1 MYQVKLIN
9 DNNELIGVK
18 QSHNLL
24 DLYQFCDEHDF
35 ELFKGN
41 TTLANYVA
49 IVVNNL
55 DYRLNNNFTEAI
67 IKLDGSYI
75 NNLMN
80 GDNKRALIVKRELNS
95 AIIHAFNKKGVALA
109 IMTGLEKHNIG
120 IKFSKID

>member
-9 DNNELIGVK
+9 DNNELIGTK

-24 DLYQFCDEHDF
+24 DLYKFCEEHDY
-35 ELFKGN
+35 ELFKGY

-55 DYRLNNNFTEAI
+55 DYRLNSNFTEAI

-75 NNLMN
+75 NNLMD
-80 GDNKRALIVKRELNS
+80 GDNKRASIVKRELNS
-95 AIIHAFNKKGVALA
+95 AINHAFNKKGVALA
-109 IMTGLEKHNIG
+109 IMTGLAKNNIG
-120 IKFSKID
+120 IKFNKID